1 MSLHEVVGHRTLRVA
16 LARAAGEDSLAA
28 SLLLHGPA
36 GVGKQRLA
44 LWIAQLVL
52 CERPEAHGPCG
63 SCRSCRLALRLEHP
77 DLHWHMPLPRP
88 RRASSPEK
96 LAEALEDARA
106 DHLAGIRENPLQPS
120 WSDEPRAHY
129 LAAARTLRRRAHTR
143 PSMGSRQVFI
153 IGDAETLVPQE
164 SSPEAANSL
173 LKLLEEPPDGTRFIL
188 TTSEP
193 GRLLATIRSRCLPLH
208 LAPLPDDVVAT
219 FLQAHA
225 DASGEE
231 ARHAA
236 DLGQGSIGRALGFL
250 GSDGEVGPLE
260 QLRRQALDLV
270 RAGTGAAG
278 GGFATALEYRPAGA
292 RGMLELFAFVEE
304 WLRDLVAVAAGAPDQ
319 VLHRDS
325 LREIERLARD
335 RDPTEAARAL
345 DAVEEAREQARGN
358 VNPQLI
364 VTGLVSRLRR
374 RLSARTGAVAARS
387 GP

>member
-1 MSLHEVVGHRTLRVA
+1 MSLHEVVGHRTLRKA

-28 SLLLHGPA
+28 SLLLHGPT

-44 LWIAQLVL
+44 FWIAQLVL
-52 CERPEAHGPCG
+52 CERPDAAGPCG

-88 RRASSPEK
+88 RRASTPER

-106 DHLAGIRENPLQPS
+106 AHLAAMRESPLQPS

-129 LAAARTLRRRAHTR
+129 LAAARTLRRRAHSR
-143 PSMGSRQVFI
+143 PAMGSRQVFI

-219 FLQAHA
+219 FLLAHT
-225 DASGEE
+225 DASEEE

-236 DLGQGSIGRALGFL
+236 SLGQGSVGRALGFL
-250 GSDGEVGPLE
+250 ESDGEAGPLQ

-270 RAGTGAAG
+270 RAGTGSAG
-278 GGFATALEYRPAGA
+278 SGFTTAMEYRPAGA

-304 WLRDLVAVAAGAPDQ
+304 WLRDVVAVAAGAPEQ
-319 VLHRDS
+319 ALHRDF
-325 LREIERLARD
+325 LAELERLARD
-335 RDPTEAARAL
+335 LDPTGAAGAL
-345 DAVEEAREQARGN
+345 QEVEEAREQARGN

-374 RLSARTGAVAARS
+374 RLQPRTAAVAEEGR
-387 GP
+387 P